1 MARKLEFNTA
11 IMADIKSAAADSF
24 IDNLMMIDIDDI
36 EENEE
41 NFYNLSEIEMLADD
55 IERQGLKQNL
65 VIMKNPSTATK
76 PYKLIG
82 GHRRCAALRLLI
94 EQNRRSNK
102 KVPCYL
108 EGETSPTIAKMNLIM
123 LNAMARKY
131 TDAERIQEYDE
142 LVQLF
147 EQLEAEGKPIKG
159 RLRENIAKALNVSPA
174 QVGKIENI
182 KHNAAPEVEA
192 AVKSGDMSIS
202 TANELA
208 KLPEHKQ
215 QEIISSKPA
224 KEITHRDVAAEV
236 KEYKADTPTSDSDD
250 FENDELFDDVD
261 VAAPQTAASALFDDI
276 TDNDD
281 DDTPTTSAEEAKH
294 VREPVITTQ
303 KSSDIYCSLTTLEV
317 VTLLPYMDKLL
328 AGAKAQDRKVI
339 EDIICKLCNGD

>member
-1 MARKLEFNTA
+1 MARKLQFNTA
-11 IMADIKSAAADSF
+11 IMADIQSAAADSF
-24 IDNLMMIDIDDI
+24 IDNLIMVDIDDI

-65 VIMKNPSTATK
+65 VIIKNPDNAQK

-94 EQNRRSNK
+94 EQNRRNSK

-108 EGETSPTIAKMNLIM
+108 EGETSPTVAKMNLIM

-142 LVQLF
+142 LVQLYD
-147 EQLEAEGKPIKG
+147 QLEAEGKPIKG
-159 RLRENIAKALNVSPA
+159 RLRENIAKALNISPA

-182 KHNAAPEVEA
+182 KHNAIPQVEE
-192 AVKSGDMSIS
+192 AVKGGELSIS

-224 KEITHRDVAAEV
+224 SEISHKDVAAEV
-236 KEYKADTPTSDSDD
+236 KEFKTEPPTTTDIDDD
-250 FENDELFDDVD
+250 FDEADELLDVD
-261 VAAPQTAASALFDDI
+261 IAAPQTAASALFDDCDD
-276 TDNDD
+276 DNDSYAANEEVKSVLE
-281 DDTPTTSAEEAKH
+281 PT
-294 VREPVITTQ
+294 ITTQ

-317 VTLLPYMDKLL
+317 VTLLPYMDELL
-328 AGAKAQDRKVI
+328 AGAKVQDRKVI
-339 EDIICKLCNGD
+339 EDIICKLCNGN

>member
-1 MARKLEFNTA
+1 MARKMQFDSNITK
-11 IMADIKSAAADSF
+11 DIQSASADSF
-24 IDNLMMIDIDDI
+24 IDNLIMVDIDDI

-65 VIMKNPSTATK
+65 VIIKNPTGAQK
-76 PYKLIG
+76 PYKYIG
-82 GHRRCAALRLLI
+82 GHRRRAALKLLI
-94 EQNRRSNK
+94 EQNRRNNK

-147 EQLEAEGKPIKG
+147 ELLEAEGKPIKG

-192 AVKSGDMSIS
+192 AVKNGDMSIS

-208 KLPEHKQ
+208 KLPEQKQ
-215 QEIISSKPA
+215 QEILNSKPISD
-224 KEITHRDVAAEV
+224 ITHKDVAAEV
-236 KEYKADTPTSDSDD
+236 KEHKAPKPEADD
-250 FENDELFDDVD
+250 HELFDEFDTPI
-261 VAAPQTAASALFDDI
+261 PQTPAEALFDDDEDI
-276 TDNDD
+276 
-281 DDTPTTSAEEAKH
+281 DDTEYTAETLLPTHNEVK
-294 VREPVITTQ
+294 IGNQ

-317 VTLLPYMDKLL
+317 VTLLPYMDELL
-328 AGAKAQDRKVI
+328 AGAKVQDRKVI
-339 EDIICKLCNGD
+339 EDIICKLCNGN